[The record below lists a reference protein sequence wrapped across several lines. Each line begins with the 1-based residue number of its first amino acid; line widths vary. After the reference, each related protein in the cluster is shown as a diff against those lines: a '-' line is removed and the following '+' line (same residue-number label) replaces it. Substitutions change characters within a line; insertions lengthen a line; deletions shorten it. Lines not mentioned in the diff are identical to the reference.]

1 MVKNFDEIYKEI
13 ENEALKSYP
22 RNLLAKFLA
31 NNEKMTDNH
40 LVLYGAGG
48 NCEFALFTC
57 ALLGITVTCVCDS
70 KATGKYRYREQVYD
84 IISPDNLSENYSDAF
99 VLITPWQYEQE
110 IYDFLCGSGFPE
122 AQIGFLR
129 FPQIL
134 APEIFREKHL
144 EGYRWAY
151 NFFADECSR
160 KKILDR
166 MRLLLC
172 GQPCSPDSLYE
183 DG

>member
-57 ALLGITVTCVCDS
+57 ALLGITVT
-70 KATGKYRYREQVYD
+70 
-84 IISPDNLSENYSDAF
+84 
-99 VLITPWQYEQE
+99 
-110 IYDFLCGSGFPE
+110 
-122 AQIGFLR
+122 
-129 FPQIL
+129 
-134 APEIFREKHL
+134 
-144 EGYRWAY
+144 
-151 NFFADECSR
+151 
-160 KKILDR
+160 
-166 MRLLLC
+166 
-172 GQPCSPDSLYE
+172 
-183 DG
+183 